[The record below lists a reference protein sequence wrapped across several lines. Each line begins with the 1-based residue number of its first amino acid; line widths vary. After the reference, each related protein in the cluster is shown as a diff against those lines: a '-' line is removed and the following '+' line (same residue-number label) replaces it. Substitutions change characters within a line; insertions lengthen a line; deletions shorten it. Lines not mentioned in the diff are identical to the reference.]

1 MGIGSVS
8 LDGNGNDVGRNLGIE
23 WET

>member
-8 LDGNGNDVGRNLGIE
+8 LVDAM
-23 WET
+23 